1 MTMLVIRRLDVPW
14 VDRGRQYRIFVDGQQ
29 KAQIANDSTV
39 QIGVMPGEHRV
50 ELRIDWCRSPE
61 VPFRIEHG
69 AIARMECKANSSAW
83 LALLYITVWRHKY
96 IALNTVDSWSQ

>member
-1 MTMLVIRRLDVPW
+1 MTMLVIRRLDFPL
-14 VDRGRQYRIFVDGQQ
+14 VDQGRQYRVFVDGQQ

-61 VPFRIEHG
+61 VTFRIEHG
-69 AIARMECKANSSAW
+69 AIARMECKPNASLW

-96 IALNTVDSWSQ
+96 IALNTVDTWSQ

>member
-1 MTMLVIRRLDVPW
+1 MTMLVIRRLHVPW
-14 VDRGRQYRIFVDGQQ
+14 ADRPRQYRVFVDGQQ

-61 VPFRIEHG
+61 VTFRIEHG
-69 AIARMECKANSSAW
+69 AIARMECKANASPW
-83 LALLYITVWRHKY
+83 LALLYITVWRRKY
-96 IALNTVDSWSQ
+96 IALNTVDTWSQ